1 MRGYTAAVMLEL
13 KLRKVGN
20 SVGFVLPKEALAH
33 LKLEEG
39 DTVTVT
45 DAAEGSLRLSPHKA
59 EVARQMEVVQ
69 DVMKRYRH
77 ALRELAR

>member
-1 MRGYTAAVMLEL
+1 MILEL

-20 SVGFVLPKEALAH
+20 SVGLVLPKEVLAH
-33 LKLEEG
+33 LKVEEG

-59 EVARQMEVVQ
+59 EVVRQMEVVQ

-77 ALRELAR
+77 TLRELAK